1 VLHLRWM
8 SLLGSGACV
17 VSDPVDL
24 EVNVL
29 GVNGIRN
36 FNLRVSDD
44 LAGKSGLDNGTEQG
58 GGKGLQS

>member
-1 VLHLRWM
+1 M

-17 VSDPVDL
+17 VLGPGDL
-24 EVNVL
+24 EVEAL
-29 GVNGIRN
+29 GVNGIQN

-58 GGKGLQS
+58 CGKGLWS